1 MGTLLLDIALFVS
14 AVLLIPPAYIVA
26 SKGPIDGI
34 KELFGEDFVT
44 PYDEDSYFLKHAMMI
59 DCSKNW
65 FLAALYLAAITFD
78 AAAKEKVAILAILL
92 MRDPAQKWRLHETAY
107 RDGAVPRRLLVG
119 AVQVIQPAK
128 ESIAPYPS
136 LEGITGNPVFLPICG
151 TQIVLLT
158 LGVLFASPS
167 TKKKKPAAAR
177 ATRSS
182 TRAKRS

>member
-1 MGTLLLDIALFVS
+1 MNLNLTS
-14 AVLLIPPAYIVA
+14 
-26 SKGPIDGI
+26 S
-34 KELFGEDFVT
+34 
-44 PYDEDSYFLKHAMMI
+44 
-59 DCSKNW
+59 
-65 FLAALYLAAITFD
+65 
-78 AAAKEKVAILAILL
+78 
-92 MRDPAQKWRLHETAY
+92 RRWRLHETMSPRRRRRALVNAQRRY
-107 RDGAVPRRLLVG
+107 RDVPRRLLVG

-177 ATRSS
+177 ATRAS

>member
-1 MGTLLLDIALFVS
+1 MGTLLLDIGLFVS
-14 AVLLIPPAYIVA
+14 AVLLIPPSYIIA

-44 PYDEDSYFLKHAMMI
+44 AYDEDSYFLKHAMMI

-92 MRDPAQKWRLHETAY
+92 GFLYT
-107 RDGAVPRRLLVG
+107 
-119 AVQVIQPAK
+119 AVQVLAPAK

-167 TKKKKPAAAR
+167 TKKKKPAATR

>member
-1 MGTLLLDIALFVS
+1 MGTLLLDVALFVS
-14 AVLLIPPAYIVA
+14 AALLIPPAFIVA
-26 SKGPIDGI
+26 SKGSIDGA
-34 KELFGEDFVT
+34 KELIGEDSIT
-44 PYDEDSYFLKHAMMI
+44 AYDEDSYFLKHVMMI
-59 DCSKNW
+59 DCAKNW

-78 AAAKEKVAILAILL
+78 DPAKEKVAILAVLL
-92 MRDPAQKWRLHETAY
+92 MLLI
-107 RDGAVPRRLLVG
+107 GAL
-119 AVQVIQPAK
+119 QVIAPAK

-177 ATRSS
+177 ATRAS

>member
-14 AVLLIPPAYIVA
+14 AALLIPPAFIVA

-44 PYDEDSYFLKHAMMI
+44 AYDEDSYFLKHAMMI

-78 AAAKEKVAILAILL
+78 AAAKEKVAILATLL
-92 MRDPAQKWRLHETAY
+92 MMLCVSANMIAPPTA
-107 RDGAVPRRLLVG
+107 
-119 AVQVIQPAK
+119 
-128 ESIAPYPS
+128 SIAPYPS
-136 LEGITGNPVFLPICG
+136 LEGITGNPLLLPICG

-167 TKKKKPAAAR
+167 TKKKKPAATR
-177 ATRSS
+177 ASTRS

>member
-1 MGTLLLDIALFVS
+1 MG
-14 AVLLIPPAYIVA
+14 
-26 SKGPIDGI
+26 
-34 KELFGEDFVT
+34 
-44 PYDEDSYFLKHAMMI
+44 
-59 DCSKNW
+59 
-65 FLAALYLAAITFD
+65 LYLAAITMD

-92 MRDPAQKWRLHETAY
+92 M
-107 RDGAVPRRLLVG
+107 LLVG

-128 ESIAPYPS
+128 ESISPYPS
-136 LEGITGNPVFLPICG
+136 IEGITGNPVFLPICG

>member
-14 AVLLIPPAYIVA
+14 AALLIPPAFIVA

-44 PYDEDSYFLKHAMMI
+44 AYDEDSYFLKHAMMI

-65 FLAALYLAAITFD
+65 FLAALYLAAITME
-78 AAAKEKVAILAILL
+78 AAAKEKVAILATL
-92 MRDPAQKWRLHETAY
+92 MM
-107 RDGAVPRRLLVG
+107 LLVG
-119 AVQVIQPAK
+119 AVQVIAPAK

-136 LEGITGNPVFLPICG
+136 LEGITGNPVFLP

-158 LGVLFASPS
+158 LGVLFASPA
-167 TKKKKPAAAR
+167 TKKKKPAATR
-177 ATRSS
+177 ATRAS

>member
-1 MGTLLLDIALFVS
+1 MN
-14 AVLLIPPAYIVA
+14 
-26 SKGPIDGI
+26 
-34 KELFGEDFVT
+34 ELRR
-44 PYDEDSYFLKHAMMI
+44 H
-59 DCSKNW
+59 
-65 FLAALYLAAITFD
+65 
-78 AAAKEKVAILAILL
+78 
-92 MRDPAQKWRLHETAY
+92 
-107 RDGAVPRRLLVG
+107 RDGVVPRRLLIG
-119 AVQVIQPAK
+119 AVQVIAPAK

-167 TKKKKPAAAR
+167 TKKKKPAATR

>member
-78 AAAKEKVAILAILL
+78 AAAKEKVAILATLL
-92 MRDPAQKWRLHETAY
+92 MMLCVSANMIAPPTA
-107 RDGAVPRRLLVG
+107 
-119 AVQVIQPAK
+119 
-128 ESIAPYPS
+128 SIAPYPS
-136 LEGITGNPVFLPICG
+136 LEGITGNPLLLPICG

-167 TKKKKPAAAR
+167 TKKKKPAATR
-177 ATRSS
+177 ASTRS

>member
-1 MGTLLLDIALFVS
+1 MDLNLTS
-14 AVLLIPPAYIVA
+14 
-26 SKGPIDGI
+26 S
-34 KELFGEDFVT
+34 
-44 PYDEDSYFLKHAMMI
+44 
-59 DCSKNW
+59 
-65 FLAALYLAAITFD
+65 
-78 AAAKEKVAILAILL
+78 
-92 MRDPAQKWRLHETAY
+92 RRWRLDETTY
-107 RDGAVPRRLLVG
+107 RDGVVPRRLLVG

-167 TKKKKPAAAR
+167 TKKKKPAATR
-177 ATRSS
+177 ATRAS

>member
-14 AVLLIPPAYIVA
+14 AALLIPPAFIVA

-34 KELFGEDFVT
+34 RELVGEDSIT
-44 PYDEDSYFLKHAMMI
+44 AYDEESYVLKHIVFI
-59 DCSKNW
+59 DCAKNW

-78 AAAKEKVAILAILL
+78 DPAKEKVAILAVLL
-92 MRDPAQKWRLHETAY
+92 MLLI
-107 RDGAVPRRLLVG
+107 GAL
-119 AVQVIQPAK
+119 QVIAPAK

>member
-14 AVLLIPPAYIVA
+14 AMLLIPPAYIVA

-44 PYDEDSYFLKHAMMI
+44 AYDEDSYFLKHAMMI

-78 AAAKEKVAILAILL
+78 AAAKEKVAILATL
-92 MRDPAQKWRLHETAY
+92 MM
-107 RDGAVPRRLLVG
+107 LLVG
-119 AVQVIQPAK
+119 AVQVLAPAK

-167 TKKKKPAAAR
+167 TKKKKPAATR